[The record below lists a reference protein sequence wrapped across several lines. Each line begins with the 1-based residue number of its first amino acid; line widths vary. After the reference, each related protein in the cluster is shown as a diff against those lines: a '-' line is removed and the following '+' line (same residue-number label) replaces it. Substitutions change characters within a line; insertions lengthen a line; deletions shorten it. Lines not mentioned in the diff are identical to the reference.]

1 MEILNNFI
9 KTNSELVDMM
19 KKCSYHYDE
28 NDLNLHHLEDDVW
41 SHTKK
46 SYQNTIQYNTSIYVK
61 WAILLHDIG
70 RVLTRREN
78 TQEAYVSFGDFEGV
92 SIFMSIDILNKTDLS
107 EVEKVRILK
116 IISYHYTIID
126 HIKYAKPSK
135 GNLLRIF
142 KYEEELLKDLS
153 HYVRCDLLGRVIDE
167 SKAHLYN
174 VNKMDDFI
182 TYTQGIQNKSKN
194 IEDKKNT
201 VTILVGPPCSKK
213 SFWTDENKNDS
224 IVINR
229 DSCVEEI
236 GRKYLKNSYNEA
248 YNFMNDNENI
258 KEEVDTLDEDRENYA
273 KNSEDMDII
282 IDNPNLNIKNR
293 KEWIDAFRE
302 THIIKV
308 IVFLSP
314 LDELIKCNK
323 DRGEKI
329 NKNVT
334 KKVLL
339 NKLKTF
345 EFPLLNEGIDYIE
358 YST

>member
-9 KTNSELVDMM
+9 NTNSELVEKM

-28 NDLNLHHLEDDVW
+28 NDLNLHHLEGDVW
-41 SHTKK
+41 SHTKI

-70 RVLTRREN
+70 RVLTRQEN
-78 TQEAYVSFGDFEGV
+78 TEEAYVSFGDFEGV
-92 SIFMSIDILNKTDLS
+92 SIFMSIDILNKTNLS
-107 EVEKVRILK
+107 EIEKVRILK
-116 IISYHYTIID
+116 IISYHYMIID
-126 HIKYAKPSK
+126 YIKYNKPSK
-135 GNLLRIF
+135 GKLLRVF

-167 SKAHLYN
+167 SKTHLYD
-174 VNKMDDFI
+174 VKKMNDFI
-182 TYTQGIQNKSKN
+182 TYTQGIQNKNKN
-194 IEDKKNT
+194 IKDKKNT

-213 SFWTDENKNDS
+213 SFWANENKNNA

-236 GRKYLKNSYNEA
+236 GRKYLKYSYDEA
-248 YNFMNDNENI
+248 YYFMKDHKSI
-258 KEEVDTLDEDRENYA
+258 KKEVDNLDEDREDYA
-273 KNSEDMDII
+273 KNSENMDII
-282 IDNPNLNIKNR
+282 IDNPNLSVKNR
-293 KEWIDAFRE
+293 KEWVDAFRE

-314 LDELIKCNK
+314 LDEIMKCNK
-323 DRGEKI
+323 NRGKEI
-329 NKNVT
+329 NKNVS
-334 KKVLL
+334 KRELL

-345 EFPLLNEGIDYIE
+345 VFPLLNEGIDYVE